1 MREEMPRKPFIK
13 KIKTGKNRYI
23 YDVNS
28 NELIRVN
35 RVIYDIIDHIG
46 EGEPERV
53 IEKFKHKYEA
63 GEILRYYESLKK
75 AEREHNY
82 FSARRPGISSGFK
95 SEEDL
100 EQVLKSNLNQ
110 LILELTARCNHRC
123 GYCAFSGRYSFKR
136 THEEKDMPLEIAK
149 KAVDYFLAG
158 SRNDESGES
167 GDGRNG
173 AITFYGGEPLLRFD
187 LIKAVVEL
195 TKEKGAFERYRF
207 SLTTNG
213 TMLNDEI
220 IDYFVANSISILIS
234 LDGPKKYHDRYR
246 LFKNGGGTFD
256 VILDNLKR
264 IKKQSPEYFG
274 NSISFNA
281 VVSPPYDMDALIDF
295 FCKRK
300 FFEPF
305 RKKTAVNFVDSYE
318 TSFFAD
324 FDLEKERENPGG
336 ELERLLNRYKRA
348 LIRGTH
354 EQLTI
359 EKQLFLEDFH
369 TIVCRP
375 REFLGD
381 SIPPLGSCIPGQRR
395 LFVNTLG
402 KFYMCERVGS
412 NFEIGNV
419 GDGINIRRICDFY
432 KMYDD
437 FFKDCGHC
445 WALRLCK
452 KCFNSVRRG
461 RDFDVQRKKEMCVK
475 KLRHIEKNLVTFCE
489 IVEEKA
495 DAFKFLEEVTVS

>member
-1 MREEMPRKPFIK
+1 MPEEMLRKPFIK
-13 KIKTGKNRYI
+13 KIKTGKNYYI

-46 EGEPERV
+46 AGGPERV
-53 IEKFKHKYEA
+53 IEKFKHKYEVD
-63 GEILRYYESLKK
+63 EILRYYESLKK

-82 FSARRPGISSGFK
+82 FSVHRPEISSGFK
-95 SEEDL
+95 SEKDL
-100 EQVLKSNLNQ
+100 EYVLNSNLNQ

-136 THEEKDMPLEIAK
+136 THEEKDMSFEIAK
-149 KAVDYFLAG
+149 KAVDYFLSG
-158 SRNDESGES
+158 SHKESVESGE
-167 GDGRNG
+167 GRNG

-187 LIKAVVEL
+187 LIKAVVEF
-195 TKEKGAFERYRF
+195 TKEKGAFEQFRF

-213 TMLNDEI
+213 TVLNDEI
-220 IDYFVANSISILIS
+220 IDYFVTNGISILIS
-234 LDGPKKYHDRYR
+234 LDGPKMYHDRYR
-246 LFKNGGGTFD
+246 VFKNGEGTFD
-256 VILDNLKR
+256 VILNTLKR
-264 IKKQSPEYFG
+264 IKRYSPEYFE

-281 VVSPPYDMDALIDF
+281 VVSPPYDMDAIIDF

-305 RKKTAVNFVDSYE
+305 RNKTAVNFVDSYE

-324 FDLEKERENPGG
+324 FDLEKERENLRG
-336 ELERLLNRYKRA
+336 ELERLLNRYKRS
-348 LIRGTH
+348 LVRGTH

-369 TIVCRP
+369 TIACRP
-375 REFLGD
+375 REFLGN

-395 LFVNTLG
+395 LFVNTSG
-402 KFYMCERVGS
+402 NFYMCERVGS

-419 GDGINIRRICDFY
+419 DDGFNCKRICEFY

-461 RDFDVQRKKEMCVK
+461 RDFDVRRKEEMCLK
-475 KLRHIEKNLVTFCE
+475 KLKHIEKNLVTFCE

-495 DAFKFLEEVTVS
+495 DAFKFLEGVTVS